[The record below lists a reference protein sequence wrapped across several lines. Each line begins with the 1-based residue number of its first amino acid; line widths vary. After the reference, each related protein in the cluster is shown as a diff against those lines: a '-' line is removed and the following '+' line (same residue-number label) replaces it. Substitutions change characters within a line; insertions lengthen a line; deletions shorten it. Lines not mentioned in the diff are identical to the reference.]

1 MFIDDTII
9 AGVLVV
15 VATLGCLVGLAVFV
29 YKDAHK
35 NTQKKP

>member
-9 AGVLVV
+9 AGVLTV
-15 VATLGCLVGLAVFV
+15 VATLGCLVGMAIFI

-35 NTQKKP
+35 NNQKKP